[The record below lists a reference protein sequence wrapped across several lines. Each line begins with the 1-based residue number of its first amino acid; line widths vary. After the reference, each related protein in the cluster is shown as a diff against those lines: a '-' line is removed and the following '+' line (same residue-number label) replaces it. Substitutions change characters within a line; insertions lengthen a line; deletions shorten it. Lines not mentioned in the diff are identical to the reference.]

1 MTEGKRPIAGQRST
15 DDDRSTSGWAA
26 RDALPP
32 GGPGAPGTGTDRP
45 APAWRTRAGLG
56 ELAIAALVLAVV
68 AMLVVPLP
76 RPLLDLLLALNLG
89 ISVALLMAAL
99 VTPRPLQF
107 AAFPTLLVVTTLF
120 RVGLEVSVTRLIL
133 ADADAGDVVRAFGGS
148 VVAGSLVVGI
158 VVFAV
163 ITVVQLVVVA
173 RGAERVAEVAA
184 RFALDA
190 MPGKQMAI
198 DGELRS
204 GAIDAAAARRR
215 RTDLERESQLYG
227 AMDGAMRFVKG
238 DAIAAIVIVVI
249 NLIGGLVIGIG
260 QRGMSADQAIHT
272 YSLLSIGEG
281 LVAQIP
287 ALVVAVASGLL
298 VTRVASTGDRSLGDA
313 MGDSLGAA
321 LGGQPRVLGA
331 AAVLLGALGVVP
343 GLPFVPFA
351 VLGAL
356 AGGAAVL
363 AARARP
369 TPAAVLDEAGAA
381 TAPGPRLAL
390 RLASALHAEL
400 AAHTAHHHVALA
412 RIRGEVGA
420 RAGTPLP
427 PLAIERDPVLAN
439 EAVLAIDGTPA
450 AWIAGASVSDVLAGL
465 PAALAPLAAELLTV
479 DRVAALVERTAA
491 TAPLLVREVVPR
503 ITALPVLTEV
513 LRSLAREQVPL
524 DDLAAI
530 LDAIALAPAPAGG
543 FTGRDTA
550 ALAEHLRG
558 QLRRQ
563 ISARWAPRG
572 QLAVYTVDA
581 MIEDAVRSSIDR
593 RDGAAVLAIEPA
605 IAQDIIAAARL
616 KLGAGPGVILTSGDV
631 RRHLRALLEPELPEV
646 AILAAHELA
655 PGTAV
660 HTAGRIE
667 V

>member
-1 MTEGKRPIAGQRST
+1 VTPARPGS
-15 DDDRSTSGWAA
+15 AA
-26 RDALPP
+26 
-32 GGPGAPGTGTDRP
+32 
-45 APAWRTRAGLG
+45 LG
-56 ELAIAALVLAVV
+56 ELAVAALVVAVV
-68 AMLVVPLP
+68 AMLIVPLP
-76 RPLLDLLLALNLG
+76 RPLLDLLLAANLG
-89 ISVALLMAAL
+89 LSVALLMAAL
-99 VTPRPLQF
+99 FTPRPLSF

-133 ADADAGDVVRAFGGS
+133 ADGDAGEVVRAFGSS
-148 VVAGSLVVGI
+148 VVAQSLVVGL

-190 MPGKQMAI
+190 MPGKQLAI
-198 DGELRS
+198 DGELRA
-204 GAIDAAAARRR
+204 GAIDAEAARRR
-215 RTDLERESQLYG
+215 RVDLERESQLYG

-238 DAIAAIVIVVI
+238 DAIAAIAIVVI

-260 QRGMSADQAIHT
+260 QRGLSADQAMHT

-298 VTRVASTGDRSLGDA
+298 VTRVASAGDRSLGQ
-313 MGDSLGAA
+313 MLGDSFGASLGDS
-321 LGGQPRVLGA
+321 LGGQPRALGG
-331 AAVLLGALGVVP
+331 AAVLLVALGLVP
-343 GLPFVPFA
+343 GLPLAPFV

-356 AGGAAVL
+356 AGGGALL

-369 TPAAVLDEAGAA
+369 GAAAVLDEAGAR
-381 TAPGPRLAL
+381 TARGPRLAL
-390 RLASALHAEL
+390 RLAPALHAEL
-400 AAHTAHHHVALA
+400 AARTAVYHDRLA
-412 RIRGEVGA
+412 QIRANLTA
-420 RAGTPLP
+420 RTGTPLP
-427 PLAIERDPVLAN
+427 PLAIELDPELAG
-439 EAVLAIDGTPA
+439 EAALAIETTPV
-450 AWIAGASVSDVLAGL
+450 AWIPGPRLDEILGKL

-491 TAPLLVREVVPR
+491 ASPLAVREVVPR
-503 ITALPVLTEV
+503 VVTLPVLAEV
-513 LRSLAREQVPL
+513 LRVLAREQIPL
-524 DDLAAI
+524 EDLAAI
-530 LDAIALAPAPAGG
+530 LEAIALAPAPPGG
-543 FTGRDTA
+543 FTGKDTQ
-550 ALAEHLRG
+550 ALAEHVRG

-593 RDGAAVLAIEPA
+593 QGGAAVLALEPA
-605 IAQDIIAAARL
+605 IAQDIVAAVRTQ
-616 KLGAGPGVILTSGDV
+616 LGARPAVILTSGDV
-631 RRHLRALLEPELPEV
+631 RRHLRALLEPELPDV
-646 AILAAHELA
+646 AVLSAHELA
-655 PGTAV
+655 PGTTV

>member
-1 MTEGKRPIAGQRST
+1 VTGDTASRGGLR
-15 DDDRSTSGWAA
+15 
-26 RDALPP
+26 
-32 GGPGAPGTGTDRP
+32 GPGHRARP
-45 APAWRTRAGLG
+45 AWA
-56 ELAIAALVLAVV
+56 ELAVAALVIAVV
-68 AMLVVPLP
+68 AMLIVPLP
-76 RPLLDLLLALNLG
+76 RPLLDLLLTLNLG

-99 VTPRPLQF
+99 FTPRPLSF

-133 ADADAGDVVRAFGGS
+133 ADADAGEVVRAFGGS
-148 VVAGSLVVGI
+148 VVAGSLVVGL

-163 ITVVQLVVVA
+163 ITVVQLIVVS

-198 DGELRS
+198 DSELRS
-204 GAIDAAAARRR
+204 GALDAEAARGR

-260 QRGMSADQAIHT
+260 QRGLSADQAIHT

-298 VTRVASTGDRSLGDA
+298 VTRVASTGDRSI
-313 MGDSLGAA
+313 GDSFAESFAGG
-321 LGGQPRVLGA
+321 LGGQPGALAA
-331 AAVLLGALGVVP
+331 AAVLLVGLGLVP
-343 GLPFVPFA
+343 GLPLAPFA

-356 AGGAAVL
+356 AAGGALA

-369 TPAAVLDEAGAA
+369 RDAGTLDEAGAG
-381 TAPGPRLAL
+381 TARGPRLVL
-390 RLASALHAEL
+390 GLAPALHAEL
-400 AAHTAHHHVALA
+400 AARTAEHHAALA
-412 RIRGEVGA
+412 TLRAGVTA
-420 RAGTPLP
+420 RTGTPLP
-427 PLAIERDPVLAN
+427 PLAIELDPALAG
-439 EAVLAIDGTPA
+439 EATVAIDGTPVAWLA
-450 AWIAGASVSDVLAGL
+450 AQRFADVLDQL
-465 PAALAPLAAELLTV
+465 PAALTPLAAELLTV
-479 DRVAALVERTAA
+479 DRVAALVERAA
-491 TAPLLVREVVPR
+491 LTAPVLVREVVPR
-503 ITALPVLTEV
+503 VVPLPVLAEV

-593 RDGAAVLAIEPA
+593 RDGASVLALEPA
-605 IAQDIIAAARL
+605 IAQDIVAAVRT

-631 RRHLRALLEPELPEV
+631 RRHLRALLEPELPEI

>member
-1 MTEGKRPIAGQRST
+1 MTRRARSL
-15 DDDRSTSGWAA
+15 AA
-26 RDALPP
+26 A
-32 GGPGAPGTGTDRP
+32 
-45 APAWRTRAGLG
+45 
-56 ELAIAALVLAVV
+56 ELAIAALVIAVV
-68 AMLVVPLP
+68 AMLIVPLP
-76 RPLLDLLLALNLG
+76 RPLLDLLLTLNIA
-89 ISVALLMAAL
+89 ISVVLLMAAL
-99 VTPRPLQF
+99 GTPRPLSF
-107 AAFPTLLVVTTLF
+107 AAFPALLVITTLF

-133 ADADAGDVVRAFGGS
+133 ADADAGAVVRAFGGS
-148 VVAGSLVVGI
+148 VVAGSLVVGL

-163 ITVVQLVVVA
+163 ITVVQLVVVS

-190 MPGKQMAI
+190 MPGKQLAI
-198 DGELRS
+198 DGELRA
-204 GAIDAAAARRR
+204 GAIDAEAARRR

-260 QRGMSADQAIHT
+260 QRGLSADQAIRT
-272 YSLLSIGEG
+272 YSLLSVGEG

-298 VTRVASTGDRSLGDA
+298 VTRVASTGNRGIGESFADSLADVPGGSLGW
-313 MGDSLGAA
+313 

-331 AAVLLGALGVVP
+331 AAVLLVALGLVP
-343 GLPFVPFA
+343 GLPLAPFV
-351 VLGAL
+351 VLGAIA
-356 AGGAAVL
+356 AGGAFL
-363 AARARP
+363 AARVRP
-369 TPAAVLDEAGAA
+369 RPAAPLDEAGAGSGR
-381 TAPGPRLAL
+381 GPRLTL
-390 RLASALHAEL
+390 RLGPALHAEL
-400 AAHTAHHHVALA
+400 AARLADHHAQLA
-412 RIRGEVGA
+412 RVRAEIGA

-427 PLAIERDPVLAN
+427 PLAIELDPALSG
-439 EAVLAIDGTPA
+439 EAALAIDATSVAWLPA
-450 AWIAGASVSDVLAGL
+450 ESFADLVDKL
-465 PAALAPLAAELLTV
+465 PAALAPLAADLLTV
-479 DRVAALVERTAA
+479 DRVGALVERTAVH
-491 TAPLLVREVVPR
+491 APLLVREVVPR
-503 ITALPVLTEV
+503 VAALPVLTEV

-530 LDAIALAPAPAGG
+530 LDAIALAPTPAGG
-543 FTGRDTA
+543 FTGKDAA

-581 MIEDAVRSSIDR
+581 MIEDAVRSSVDR
-593 RDGAAVLAIEPA
+593 RDGAAVLALEPA
-605 IAQDIIAAARL
+605 IAQDIVAAVKT
-616 KLGAGPGVILTSGDV
+616 KLGTGPGVILTSGDV

-646 AILAAHELA
+646 AILAAHELV